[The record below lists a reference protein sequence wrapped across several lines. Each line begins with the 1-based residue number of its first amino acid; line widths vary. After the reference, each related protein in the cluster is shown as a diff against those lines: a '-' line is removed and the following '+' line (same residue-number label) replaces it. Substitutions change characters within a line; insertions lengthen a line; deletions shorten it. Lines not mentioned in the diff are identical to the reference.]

1 MANNNVRQ
9 EISALDVVS
18 VMGTMLGIMT
28 YDKVITKD
36 DLENYANQWLDK
48 LLEKNY
54 IVESEQVF
62 KDSINKRE
70 IYHID
75 YDGSFILIC
84 LIL

>member
-36 DLENYANQWLDK
+36 DLEKNMHNMLIDIHNHLEEQDK
-48 LLEKNY
+48 KLY
-54 IVESEQVF
+54 
-62 KDSINKRE
+62 
-70 IYHID
+70 
-75 YDGSFILIC
+75 
-84 LIL
+84 LILNKIGGDVNG

>member
-36 DLENYANQWLDK
+36 DLEKNMHNMLIDIHNHLEEQDK
-48 LLEKNY
+48 KT
-54 IVESEQVF
+54 
-62 KDSINKRE
+62 
-70 IYHID
+70 
-75 YDGSFILIC
+75 
-84 LIL
+84 

>member
-36 DLENYANQWLDK
+36 DLEKNMHNMLIDIHNHLEEQDKKLD
-48 LLEKNY
+48 
-54 IVESEQVF
+54 
-62 KDSINKRE
+62 
-70 IYHID
+70 
-75 YDGSFILIC
+75 
-84 LIL
+84 LILNKIGGDVNG

>member
-36 DLENYANQWLDK
+36 DLEKNMHNMLIDIHNHLEEQDKKLD
-48 LLEKNY
+48 
-54 IVESEQVF
+54 
-62 KDSINKRE
+62 
-70 IYHID
+70 
-75 YDGSFILIC
+75 
-84 LIL
+84 LILNKIGGDANG

>member
-36 DLENYANQWLDK
+36 DLEKNMHNMLKDIHNHLEEQDKKLD
-48 LLEKNY
+48 
-54 IVESEQVF
+54 
-62 KDSINKRE
+62 
-70 IYHID
+70 
-75 YDGSFILIC
+75 
-84 LIL
+84 LILNKIGGDVNG

>member
-36 DLENYANQWLDK
+36 DLEKNMQNMLIDIHNHLEEQDKKLD
-48 LLEKNY
+48 
-54 IVESEQVF
+54 
-62 KDSINKRE
+62 
-70 IYHID
+70 
-75 YDGSFILIC
+75 
-84 LIL
+84 LILNKIGGDVNG

>member
-36 DLENYANQWLDK
+36 DLEKNMHNVLIDIHNHLEEQDKKLD
-48 LLEKNY
+48 
-54 IVESEQVF
+54 
-62 KDSINKRE
+62 
-70 IYHID
+70 
-75 YDGSFILIC
+75 
-84 LIL
+84 LILNKIGGDVNG